1 MVKGN
6 SGKAARN
13 RLIRRLMTV
22 IVCCLI
28 VITIYEFTGN
38 GRSHRRHNNMKQLN
52 VISNVIRENKKQRK
66 VMKDM

>member
-22 IVCCLI
+22 IVCCLL

-38 GRSHRRHNNMKQLN
+38 GRSHRRQNNMKELK
-52 VISNVIRENKKQRK
+52 VIKEHMKQRK
-66 VMKDM
+66 VMKEILKM